1 MKKLSVF
8 LTLML
13 VAAVSAFAQNI
24 TVKGAIT
31 DAQTGEAIPGAS
43 VLLKGTFNG
52 TVTDINGNYSI
63 SVPADAVLE
72 VSFIGYE
79 NVSVDVNGKAA
90 INVAINPSVEYL
102 NEVVVTAMGISH
114 EKKALGYAVQDVKA
128 DELTQAAAS
137 SLSGAIQG
145 KVAGLEVSSS
155 SGMPGASAKITIRGS
170 RSFDGDNSPLYV
182 IDGMPVAS
190 TPDLDTGD
198 SVTGSDYSGRA
209 IDIDPND
216 IESVNVLKGQAASAL
231 YGMRASNGVIII
243 TTKKG
248 SSAAKGKPQVT
259 FTSNF
264 SFDKVSTLPE
274 FQTKYAQG
282 SGGVYYP
289 TASTSWGPLISD
301 LSKDATYGGD
311 TVNDYTAAY
320 GMHPGQYY
328 VPQRAKAG
336 LDPWVTPQAYNNA
349 KDFFQTGS
357 TWSNNVSVAK
367 NGDAGSVIFSLGN
380 SNSTG
385 IISGTGLQRYNARMA
400 ADTKLGDHFK
410 LGFTGSFVT
419 SNIDKTSSANDGVVA
434 TVYGSPASY
443 DLKGIPSHAEGD
455 PYTQVNYRGTS
466 GFDSAYWS
474 LENNRHNEKNQRFF
488 GNAYLQFT
496 TDFDSNGKHNLD
508 VKYQLGEDAY
518 TTNYNDTW
526 GYGHANGKGE
536 IEEQNYTSS
545 ETNSLLTAV
554 WNWKINHNWN
564 FSALYGNEI
573 VYTYN
578 HYNYAYGQ
586 NFTFSGWN
594 HLNNCSSYVSSS
606 SSRKNY
612 TIGNFLN
619 LSASFANMLFL
630 NATGRVDRVSSMPR
644 NNRTFFYPSFSAG
657 FIFTELD
664 ALKNNVLTF
673 GKVRASYAEVGQAG
687 TYVESY
693 YTTPSYGGG
702 FSSGT
707 PVMFPLNGV
716 KAYAPYSVLY
726 DPNLKPQNTKSYEL
740 GLDLAFFEGRISLNY
755 TYSRQNVKDQIFAA
769 PIASSTGYSSMVT
782 NGGRIHTNAHEITL
796 NTIPV
801 QTKDFTWEI
810 GANFSKIDNY
820 VDELAEGVSSI
831 FLGGFTD
838 PQVRAGI
845 GDKYPVIY
853 GTAFLRNEDGAIIVD
868 EDGYPMTGEDAVI
881 GSVSPDFRLGLN
893 TAITWKKLRVSAV
906 FDWKKGGD
914 MYCGT
919 YGVLD
924 YYGVTQRSADLRD
937 SDGIIFGKT
946 EGWKSVKIVG
956 KNSDGSNIY
965 AENDI
970 VIPASEALDYLTVLS
985 DVSEGSVYEMS
996 YFKIREL
1003 AASYPIVDR
1012 KAFKINLNVFA
1023 RNLLLWTSLKG
1034 YDPESSQGNNNM
1046 SGGFERFSLPA
1057 CSSFGA
1063 GLTFKF

>member
-1 MKKLSVF
+1 
-8 LTLML
+8 ML
-13 VAAVSAFAQNI
+13 VAATSAFAQNV
-24 TVKGAIT
+24 TVKGAVT

-43 VLLKGTFNG
+43 ILMKGTFNG
-52 TVTDINGNYSI
+52 TVTDMSGNYSLTI
-63 SVPADAVLE
+63 PADAVLE
-72 VSFIGYE
+72 FSSIGYE
-79 NVSVDVNGKAA
+79 AVSVEVKGKA
-90 INVAINPSVEYL
+90 IISVALNPSIEYL
-102 NEVVVTAMGISH
+102 NEVVVTAMGISR
-114 EKKALGYAVQDVKA
+114 EKKALGYAVQDVKS

-137 SLSGAIQG
+137 SLSSAIQG
-145 KVAGLEVSSS
+145 KVAGLEVSTS

-170 RSFDGDNSPLYV
+170 RSFDGDNTPLYV
-182 IDGMPVAS
+182 VDGMPVAS
-190 TPDLDTGD
+190 TPDIDTQN
-198 SVTGSDYSGRA
+198 SVTGADMSGRS

-216 IESVNVLKGQAASAL
+216 IESINVLKGQAASAL

-248 SSAAKGKPQVT
+248 SSAAKGRAQVT

-282 SGGVYYP
+282 SAGVYKP
-289 TASTSWGPLISD
+289 SASTSWGPLISD

-311 TVNDYTAAY
+311 TVNNYTNKY

-328 VPQRAKAG
+328 VTQRAIAG

-349 KDFFQTGS
+349 KDFFRTGS

-367 NGDAGSVIFSLGN
+367 NGDLGSVIFSLGN
-380 SNSTG
+380 SSSNGVISSTG
-385 IISGTGLQRYNARMA
+385 MQRYNARMA
-400 ADTKLGDHFK
+400 ADTKLSDHFK
-410 LGFTGSFVT
+410 LGFSGNFVT
-419 SNIDKTSSANDGVVA
+419 SNIDKTSGANDGIVA

-455 PYTQVNYRGTS
+455 PYTQNTYRGTG
-466 GFDSAYWS
+466 GFDAAYWS
-474 LENNRHNEKNQRFF
+474 IENNRHNEKNQRFF
-488 GNAYLQFT
+488 GNAYVQFT

-526 GYGHANGKGE
+526 GYGHSNNKGE

-554 WNWKINHNWN
+554 WNWKINSDWN

-573 VYTYN
+573 VYTKN
-578 HYNYAYGQ
+578 HFNYEYGQ
-586 NFTFSGWN
+586 YFTFAGWN
-594 HLNNCSSYVSSS
+594 HMNNATNYVSTASNG
-606 SSRKNY
+606 KNY

-619 LSASFANMLFL
+619 LSASFADMLFL

-664 ALKNNVLTF
+664 ALKNDVLTF

-687 TYVESY
+687 KYIESY
-693 YTTPSYGGG
+693 YDTPTYGGG

-707 PVMFPLNGV
+707 PVMFPINGV

-740 GLDLAFFEGRISLNY
+740 GIDLAFFEGRISLGY

-782 NGGRIHTNAHEITL
+782 NGGKMHTNAHEIVL
-796 NTIPV
+796 NAIPV
-801 QTKDFTWEI
+801 QTKDFTWEL

-820 VDELAEGVSSI
+820 VDELAEGVTSI

-853 GTAFLRNEDGAIIVD
+853 GTAFLRNEDGAVIVG
-868 EDGYPMTGEDAVI
+868 EDGYPMTGEDRVI
-881 GSVSPDFRLGLN
+881 GSVSPDFRLGFN
-893 TAITWKKLRVSAV
+893 TTFTWKKLRLSAS

-919 YGVLD
+919 YGTLN
-924 YYGVTQRSADLRD
+924 YYGVTQRSVDLRD
-937 SDGIIFGKT
+937 GDGIIFGKT
-946 EGWKSVKIVG
+946 EGWKSVKITG
-956 KNSDGSNIY
+956 TNPDGSNIY

-970 VIPASEALDYLTVLS
+970 VIPASEAADYLSVLS
-985 DVSEGSVYEMS
+985 DISEASVYEMS
-996 YFKIREL
+996 YFKLREISL
-1003 AASYPIVDR
+1003 SYPVVNR
-1012 KAFKINLNVFA
+1012 KMFNVNLNVFA
-1023 RNLLLWTSLKG
+1023 RNLLLWSSLKG
-1034 YDPESSQGNNNM
+1034 FDPESSQGNNNM